1 MVFLLIRTCGP
12 NKLMVK
18 TGVGYGDKPKII
30 KGGSC
35 FQIVCF
41 HQIQRLS
48 LNIMTIKIK
57 SANVNCSN
65 GVQISADGVAQCK
78 INADDRESIDLAL
91 QNFMSLSKDK
101 IRTVLNE
108 TLEGQQRSIIS
119 KMTVEEMYQDRE
131 KFNSEVFEGAKQ
143 DLLGM
148 GINLISYTVS
158 SISTRNGYLRSLAQ
172 PTISAV
178 HRDARIGEAECQRD
192 AEIVK
197 NENKRLTMETEYK
210 VKQEIEM
217 MTNNRD
223 MIMEENK
230 KAVNTVKAVA
240 ENAKRLAVA
249 NVNKDLVAEQQQ
261 IRLIERQGDARVKEQ
276 DILFKEQQLQSQVLL
291 RAETDKY
298 KTEVNAEA
306 DKVKKILQN
315 EAEAAEVEVV
325 GEAEAEAIKIK
336 AEAHARTTKLKA
348 EAYEKF
354 GQAAMVGEVLK
365 TLPQMAAEI
374 SRPAMDMNKLSIV
387 SAGNGPIGFTRV
399 TTEIMEIMK
408 DIPKGVNDI
417 TGVDFTSEIKKVM
430 ARG

>member
-1 MVFLLIRTCGP
+1 MG
-12 NKLMVK
+12 
-18 TGVGYGDKPKII
+18 
-30 KGGSC
+30 
-35 FQIVCF
+35 
-41 HQIQRLS
+41 
-48 LNIMTIKIK
+48 
-57 SANVNCSN
+57 
-65 GVQISADGVAQCK
+65 
-78 INADDRESIDLAL
+78 AL

-217 MTNNRD
+217 MTNSRD

-298 KTEVNAEA
+298 KTEINAEA
-306 DKVKKILQN
+306 DKVRKILQS

-336 AEAHARTTKLKA
+336 AEAYA
-348 EAYEKF
+348 KF

-399 TTEIMEIMK
+399 TNEIVEIMK

>member
-1 MVFLLIRTCGP
+1 M
-12 NKLMVK
+12 
-18 TGVGYGDKPKII
+18 
-30 KGGSC
+30 
-35 FQIVCF
+35 
-41 HQIQRLS
+41 
-48 LNIMTIKIK
+48 
-57 SANVNCSN
+57 
-65 GVQISADGVAQCK
+65 
-78 INADDRESIDLAL
+78 
-91 QNFMSLSKDK
+91 
-101 IRTVLNE
+101 VLNE

-210 VKQEIEM
+210 VKQEIEV
-217 MTNNRD
+217 MTNSRD

-276 DILFKEQQLQSQVLL
+276 ELQSQVLL

-298 KTEVNAEA
+298 KTEINAEA
-306 DKVKKILQN
+306 DKVRKILQN

-325 GEAEAEAIKIK
+325 GEAKAEAIKIK
-336 AEAHARTTKLKA
+336 AEAHARTTQLKA

-354 GQAAMVGEVLK
+354 GQAAMVGEVLR

-399 TTEIMEIMK
+399 TNEIMEIMK